1 MVRFVKELIDGFI
14 PRSRPGGLRV
24 DRNHGADRVL
34 VAATAE
40 AGEG

>member
-14 PRSRPGGLRV
+14 PRSRPGALRV
-24 DRNHGADRVL
+24 DRNRGAALFL
-34 VAATAE
+34 VAVATE